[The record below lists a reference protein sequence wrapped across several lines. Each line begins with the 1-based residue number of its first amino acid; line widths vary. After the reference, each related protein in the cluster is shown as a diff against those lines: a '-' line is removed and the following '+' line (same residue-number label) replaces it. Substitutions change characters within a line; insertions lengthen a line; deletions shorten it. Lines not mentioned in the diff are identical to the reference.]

1 MNKLGEAKPDVII
14 LDIMMPEESGLKFF
28 HKLKKKEE
36 YKDIPVII
44 VSGASQVTGVD
55 LKSIIYNK
63 DFRERKKKVFGIDAA
78 PDAFLEK
85 PVEPDTLM
93 TTIREYLSS

>member
-1 MNKLGEAKPDVII
+1 M
-14 LDIMMPEESGLKFF
+14 KFF
-28 HKLKKKEE
+28 HKLKKEEE

-55 LKSIIYNK
+55 LKSIIYDK
-63 DFRERKKKVFGIDAA
+63 DFTERKEKVFGIDAA

-85 PVEPDTLM
+85 PVEPESLIE
-93 TTIREYLSS
+93 TIRKYLSS